1 MPYLSIE
8 GLCRGQQH
16 YMQWNN
22 DLILI
27 MIRGPLL
34 RAFRITVSFH
44 LQNQSLRKELL
55 WPLLHRWGNWGLVRL
70 LISPESHGWR
80 KVWTGEGTGKYTN
93 KHSEL
98 AHGFSG
104 LEMIIYTK
112 SSSRVPDKW
121 LALNN
126 SYLVLLGS
134 RLSINIIWFNFNTTL
149 WDRCYSVH
157 FVNGEPNVQRG
168 LVPPSRPHSW
178 RLRGWPGTQAPL
190 SPFLCGQLRLGAHKH
205 FPGNALL
212 LISCW
217 WYVYEPISWRLL
229 VKAFSAASARAHLPL
244 RNTCTVGMLRTGIS
258 EPMWAL
264 PLNSKGTKTYRTYLG
279 LPHPHHFFF
288 PKEKWKNLIIT
299 SIYHPTV
306 LITNLFLHS
315 VTDTSS
321 GKHIEIN

>member
-34 RAFRITVSFH
+34 RAFRITVSFP

-55 WPLLHRWGNWGLVRL
+55 WPLLQRWGNWGLVRL

-98 AHGFSG
+98 AHGFAG

-126 SYLVLLGS
+126 SHLVLLGS
-134 RLSINIIWFNFNTTL
+134 RLSINIIWFNFNNNPVRQVL
-149 WDRCYSVH
+149 FCPFCKR
-157 FVNGEPNVQRG
+157 
-168 LVPPSRPHSW
+168 
-178 RLRGWPGTQAPL
+178 GTQRPE
-190 SPFLCGQLRLGAHKH
+190 R
-205 FPGNALL
+205 
-212 LISCW
+212 
-217 WYVYEPISWRLL
+217 
-229 VKAFSAASARAHLPL
+229 FS
-244 RNTCTVGMLRTGIS
+244 
-258 EPMWAL
+258 
-264 PLNSKGTKTYRTYLG
+264 
-279 LPHPHHFFF
+279 
-288 PKEKWKNLIIT
+288 T
-299 SIYHPTV
+299 SIQATQLETERLAWDPGPTV
-306 LITNLFLHS
+306 PFPLWS
-315 VTDTSS
+315 A
-321 GKHIEIN
+321 